1 MVSANMATAI
11 DTAVMKTTVMPAR
24 RSRVIAVKTSLM
36 SLCMTRLAVSVLTL
50 TPSCMLDRTAL
61 SRRTVRAF
69 SGGNSLPVDQP
80 INQQSREGFPPLG
93 I

>member
-11 DTAVMKTTVMPAR
+11 DTAVMRTAVMSAR
-24 RSRVIAVKTSLM
+24 RSRVTAVKTSLV
-36 SLCMTRLAVSVLTL
+36 SLYMMRLAERVLTL

-61 SRRTVRAF
+61 SRRSVRAF
-69 SGGNSLPVDQP
+69 SGGSSLPVD
-80 INQQSREGFPPLG
+80 QQSREGFPPLG